1 MADKIFSFDF
11 ADVVFKDGILWMD
24 YKDVAIELDQA
35 KLFVAKLMIELA
47 DVLPILLLS
56 DISKHKNMKK
66 EVRDYLGGPEIFP
79 LMKANAIVANSILSK
94 LIVNLYLS
102 FNKPPIPTK
111 MFTNKDAAVLWL
123 QQFRK

>member
-1 MADKIFSFDF
+1 
-11 ADVVFKDGILWMD
+11 
-24 YKDVAIELDQA
+24 
-35 KLFVAKLMIELA
+35 VAKLITELA
-47 DVLPILLLS
+47 DVLPVLLLS
-56 DISKHKNMKK
+56 DLSKHKNMKK

-111 MFTNKDAAVLWL
+111 MFTNKDAAALWL